1 MPRYGATLTLPAITG
16 SHTNFAVLLTNASFP
31 VAAIDGGATSIAN
44 GGGNLRAYTD
54 DTKATQLPVE
64 VISFVTGGSP
74 QIQVRVKTTAYTGA
88 TIYIESDTVASL
100 QPGETED
107 YGRNNVWTDYLAVL
121 HLNDSS
127 YVDST
132 GNGHDGVAYGAVTQ
146 TTYGAPFGSTWTD
159 FGSTT
164 SKLTLTDTAN
174 LLDSSFFTI
183 TTWNR
188 RDVLHSGGII
198 SNRHESISANWFQLN
213 ARGSSNEELQ
223 GIVQD
228 GAGESGAITG
238 PQYVNIS
245 PVTKTTRSCL
255 SSDAINC
262 YIYVNGVIAATNAMP
277 GNGQLTN
284 SQPILV
290 GNYYNGNLAF
300 NGKIGSVTIRLGSI
314 DPNRE
319 AAEHSNESS
328 DTTWLTVGAWDDQDV
343 GGAPTYTITLDSIA
357 SGATVGQSALAPSPV
372 SVQSLSVASGGS
384 VGEPSFI
391 PIQSISAEGVGT
403 DTQVGGAVITPGPVV
418 VESVGVS
425 NPSAVGALVFNQG
438 GAPSQVISA
447 EGVGT
452 DTQVGGAVITPAPV
466 VVESVGVSNPS
477 AVGALVFNQGGA
489 PSQVISTEG
498 VGTDT
503 QVGGAVIT
511 PAPVVVESVGVSNPS
526 AVGALVF
533 NQGGAPSQVISTE
546 GVGTDTQVGG
556 AVITPAPVVVESVGV
571 SNPSAVGALVFNQ
584 GGAPSQVIST
594 EGVGTDTQVGGAVI
608 TPAPVVVESVGVSNP
623 SAVGALVFN
632 QGGAPSQVISTEGV
646 GTDTQVGG
654 AVITPA
660 PVVVESVGVSTSAAV
675 GESSLSAGTV
685 SFTPSSIA
693 SGATVG
699 QSELAPSPVSVQS
712 LSVASGGSVGEPSF
726 IPIQSIS
733 AEGVGTD
740 TQVGGAVITPA
751 PVVVESVGVST
762 SAAVGES
769 SLSAGTVSFTPSSIA
784 ETATIG
790 VPALI
795 SQEQTLHLIGLD
807 NSSAAG
813 VPRIGEVVSACPIAC
828 LDLVVS
834 QGTLE
839 LLVWRPTLD
848 IEIQRICQ

>member
-452 DTQVGGAVITPAPV
+452 DTQVGGAVITPGPVVVESVGVSNPSAVGALVFNQGGAPSQVISAEGVGTDTQVGGAVITPGPV

-503 QVGGAVIT
+503 QVGGA
-511 PAPVVVESVGVSNPS
+511 
-526 AVGALVF
+526 LF
-533 NQGGAPSQVISTE
+533 
-546 GVGTDTQVGG
+546 
-556 AVITPAPVVVESVGV
+556 
-571 SNPSAVGALVFNQ
+571 
-584 GGAPSQVIST
+584 
-594 EGVGTDTQVGGAVI
+594 
-608 TPAPVVVESVGVSNP
+608 
-623 SAVGALVFN
+623 
-632 QGGAPSQVISTEGV
+632 
-646 GTDTQVGG
+646 
-654 AVITPA
+654 TPA